1 MNTRNNHQN
10 QSANRATRRHG
21 AKVKA
26 AKLAPSPLFCSM
38 FGRHIDS
45 LDLVEQLNLA
55 SEAVNQWDL
64 VFADIDLDSIPDHI
78 Y

>member
-21 AKVKA
+21 AKAKA
-26 AKLAPSPLFCSM
+26 AKPTPSALFSAM
-38 FGRHIDS
+38 FELHVES

-55 SEAVNQWDL
+55 NAGLPGGDAT
-64 VFADIDLDSIPDHI
+64 FTDFDLDTFEDF
-78 Y
+78 